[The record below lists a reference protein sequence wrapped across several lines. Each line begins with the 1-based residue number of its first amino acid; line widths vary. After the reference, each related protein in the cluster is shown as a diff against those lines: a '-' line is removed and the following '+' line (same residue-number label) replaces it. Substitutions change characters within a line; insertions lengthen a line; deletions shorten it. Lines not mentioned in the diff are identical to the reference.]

1 MQTNLPVFRVKESS
15 VRRRFS
21 DFEWLRNELERDSKI
36 VVPALPSK
44 AIKRQLPFR
53 GDDGDSTHCH
63 CECIFTSLC
72 RDIWGGLHRGTPG
85 RSGGFHQQDCRTPA
99 CTERTLPSHVSP
111 GGAIFP
117 HQLCDT
123 SFTLAFLSLSL
134 SKLVWFERPNSTG
147 GEHWQNLRAWKD
159 QKHLKRKLETRFV
172 WTNPPINSAG
182 NQAPINAKMQI
193 YIRRRHSPQYSSN
206 ITICACHVL
215 PDQLLT
221 PYFAC
226 MPTCRFNESC
236 FPQV

>member
-99 CTERTLPSHVSP
+99 CTERALPSHVSP
-111 GGAIFP
+111 GGTIFP
-117 HQLCDT
+117 H
-123 SFTLAFLSLSL
+123 FF
-134 SKLVWFERPNSTG
+134 
-147 GEHWQNLRAWKD
+147 
-159 QKHLKRKLETRFV
+159 
-172 WTNPPINSAG
+172 
-182 NQAPINAKMQI
+182 
-193 YIRRRHSPQYSSN
+193 Y
-206 ITICACHVL
+206 
-215 PDQLLT
+215 
-221 PYFAC
+221 
-226 MPTCRFNESC
+226 SC
-236 FPQV
+236 FPFLIIIKISLIWTTKFNRRRTLTKPTCLERSETPETETWNPFCLDKSSDQQWVLVTKHW